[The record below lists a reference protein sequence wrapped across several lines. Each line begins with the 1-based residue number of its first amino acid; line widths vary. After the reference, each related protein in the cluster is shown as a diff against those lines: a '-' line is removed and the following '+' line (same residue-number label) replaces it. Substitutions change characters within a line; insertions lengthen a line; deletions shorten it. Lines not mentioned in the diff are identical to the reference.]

1 MIDYII
7 IKFQFAS
14 KYLIKMI
21 NFVIEYFFFLFNT
34 VNTGKRKCLRALLI
48 VVGVDRG
55 SSKSCLRILAFTR
68 LTVDLT
74 NKVRVS

>member
-21 NFVIEYFFFLFNT
+21 NFVIDFFFLFNT